1 MALSSNP
8 LWVQAGKYTASAERV
23 GIFNTLFDRP
33 GKVRKDDLIV
43 SATSPVSM
51 QVSISPG
58 SVVVAPPKTK
68 FTTGY
73 YIATNTD
80 DYKIT
85 LPNANVSNT
94 RIDLIVVKVHDSEL
108 IANDTDNVTIE
119 IVTGTP
125 APNPIAPTVPDMC
138 TCIAT
143 VRVKANTASI
153 SNDDIDNINN
163 IASISN
169 DISTNI
175 NIVSSDKEA
184 SQVILNRNQYGKPI
198 SAKNPEFFYDTRN
211 NQITLYDGTA
221 YKNPSTLELYTGS
234 TREGTMNFSK
244 IPNPIFQAATV
255 VVITNAQGEAVFNFP
270 KPFPNGLITCIAM
283 GGDVDAGSHVVI
295 AQNKYWSK
303 SMAGF
308 VVTTVTTGQR
318 HTNAYVRI
326 EYLAI
331 GW

>member
-1 MALSSNP
+1 MALSSFP

-125 APNPIAPTVPDMC
+125 APTPIAPTVPDMC

-143 VRVKANTASI
+143 VRVEANTASI
-153 SNDDIDNINN
+153 SNDNIDNINN

-184 SQVILNRNQYGKPI
+184 SQVILNRNKYGKPI
-198 SAKNPEFFYDTRN
+198 SKAAPEFFYDTRN
-211 NQITLYDGTA
+211 NQITLYDGKS
-221 YKNPSTLELYTGS
+221 YNNPSTSVLYTGS
-234 TREGTMNFSK
+234 TRSGNAEFTTIS
-244 IPNPIFQAATV
+244 NPIFQAATV
-255 VVITNAQGEAVFNFP
+255 VGITDKYGEMYFNLP
-270 KPFPNGLITCIAM
+270 KPFPNGLITCVAM
-283 GGDVDAGSHVVI
+283 GGDFNAGSHQVI
-295 AQNKYWSK
+295 ALSKYWGK
-303 SMAGF
+303 STLGF
-308 VVTTVTTGQR
+308 TVTNYFGDR
-318 HTNAYVRI
+318 IANGYVRI